1 MQPETVALAAGDDI
15 MAEADTTLSARA
27 PTPARLPPALTNL
40 IERIG
45 ALSLQQ
51 KLAAGAAL
59 ALAIALIVGLL
70 LWSKP
75 ADYAV
80 LFSNLDERDGGAIVT
95 TLQQMNVPYRFS
107 DNGSAILVPSSQV
120 HDLRLRLAAQGL
132 PRGGNVGFELMDN
145 QKLGITQ
152 FAEQINYQ
160 RAVEGELARTIQ
172 NIGAVSAARVHLA
185 IPKKTGFLRD
195 KEKPSASVMVTL
207 RPGRVLDEAQ
217 IAGIVHLVSSS
228 VPELTPDRVT
238 VVDQSGNLLT
248 RSPDQ
253 NKGDLDAKQLAFIQ
267 ELESAYVRRVESILE
282 PIVGAGNFKA
292 QVAVEVDFNQT
303 ELTSESYRPNPAPDQ
318 AIRSQHIEERYGG
331 DQAPQ
336 GVPGALT
343 NQPPVPATAPIT
355 TPEVG
360 QGGTGTATAA
370 PTGKRERTAT
380 INYELDRTIQ
390 HTKKALGEVRR
401 LTVAVVI
408 NQKTETTRE
417 GVKTIPSDEELA
429 QLEKLVQNAVG
440 LNPTRGDSITVS
452 GALFAGK
459 VEEIPPPRWK
469 RLWSDPVMVE
479 IVREVLRYLLLAV
492 ALVIVYFGVIRPL
505 VRTATTKAEREE
517 VQSAPRAAAAESEEE
532 GAIVQLG
539 GVSPEAPFERKLAEL
554 RRIAQNDPKLLANL
568 IKEWLGATEKR

>member
-15 MAEADTTLSARA
+15 MAEADTTLTAQA
-27 PTPARLPPALTNL
+27 PAATRLPPALANL
-40 IERIG
+40 LERVK

-292 QVAVEVDFNQT
+292 QVAVEVDFN
-303 ELTSESYRPNPAPDQ
+303 
-318 AIRSQHIEERYGG
+318 
-331 DQAPQ
+331 
-336 GVPGALT
+336 
-343 NQPPVPATAPIT
+343 
-355 TPEVG
+355 
-360 QGGTGTATAA
+360 
-370 PTGKRERTAT
+370 
-380 INYELDRTIQ
+380 
-390 HTKKALGEVRR
+390 
-401 LTVAVVI
+401 
-408 NQKTETTRE
+408 
-417 GVKTIPSDEELA
+417 
-429 QLEKLVQNAVG
+429 
-440 LNPTRGDSITVS
+440 
-452 GALFAGK
+452 
-459 VEEIPPPRWK
+459 
-469 RLWSDPVMVE
+469 
-479 IVREVLRYLLLAV
+479 
-492 ALVIVYFGVIRPL
+492 
-505 VRTATTKAEREE
+505 
-517 VQSAPRAAAAESEEE
+517 
-532 GAIVQLG
+532 
-539 GVSPEAPFERKLAEL
+539 
-554 RRIAQNDPKLLANL
+554 
-568 IKEWLGATEKR
+568 

>member
-1 MQPETVALAAGDDI
+1 
-15 MAEADTTLSARA
+15 MAEADTTLTA
-27 PTPARLPPALTNL
+27 PSPAATRLPPVLANLLERVKALT
-40 IERIG
+40 
-45 ALSLQQ
+45 LQQ

-292 QVAVEVDFNQT
+292 QVAVDVDFNQT

-318 AIRSQHIEERYGG
+318 AIRSQRIEERYGG
-331 DQAPQ
+331 DQTPQ

-360 QGGTGTATAA
+360 QGSTAA
-370 PTGKRERTAT
+370 AAGGGKRERTAT

-390 HTKKALGEVRR
+390 HTKKALGDVRR

-459 VEEIPPPRWK
+459 IEEPPVPWWK

-479 IVREVLRYLLLAV
+479 LVREGLRYLLLAV

-505 VRTATTKAEREE
+505 VRTAITKPETPPRG
-517 VQSAPRAAAAESEEE
+517 APEAAALETEEEE

-539 GVSPEAPFERKLAEL
+539 GVSPADPFERKIAEL

>member
-1 MQPETVALAAGDDI
+1 
-15 MAEADTTLSARA
+15 MAEADTTLTA
-27 PTPARLPPALTNL
+27 PATAASRLPPGLANL
-40 IERIG
+40 LGRLE

-59 ALAIALIVGLL
+59 ALAIALVVGLL

-80 LFSNLDERDGGAIVT
+80 LFSNLDERDGGTIVT
-95 TLQQMNVPYRFS
+95 TLQQMNVPYRIS
-107 DNGSAILVPSSQV
+107 DNGSAILVPSGQV

-172 NIGAVSAARVHLA
+172 NIGTVSAARVHLA

-207 RPGRVLDEAQ
+207 RPGRVLDETQ

-228 VPELTPDRVT
+228 VPELTPERVT

-248 RSPDQ
+248 RSPD
-253 NKGDLDAKQLAFIQ
+253 KSRDELDAKQLAFIQ
-267 ELESAYVRRVESILE
+267 ELEAAYVRRVESILE

-292 QVAVEVDFNQT
+292 QVAADVDFNQT

-331 DQAPQ
+331 DQGPQ

-360 QGGTGTATAA
+360 QGAA
-370 PTGKRERTAT
+370 AAAAAGGKRERTAT

-459 VEEIPPPRWK
+459 IEEPPVPWWK
-469 RLWSDPVMVE
+469 RLWSDPVMVG
-479 IVREVLRYLLLAV
+479 IVREVLRYLLIAA
-492 ALVIVYFGVIRPL
+492 ALGLVYFGVIRPL
-505 VRTATTKAEREE
+505 VRTVATKAETA
-517 VQSAPRAAAAESEEE
+517 APGAPAAAPPSGAEEEEE

-539 GVSPEAPFERKLAEL
+539 VRPGDPFERKVAEL
-554 RRIAQNDPKLLANL
+554 RRLAQSNPKLLANM
-568 IKEWLGATEKR
+568 IKEWLGTAEKR

>member
-1 MQPETVALAAGDDI
+1 

-80 LFSNLDERDGGAIVT
+80 LFSNLDERDGGAIIT
-95 TLQQMNVPYRFS
+95 SLQQMNVPYRFS

-248 RSPDQ
+248 RSPNQ

-267 ELESAYVRRVESILE
+267 EMEASYVRRVESILE

-292 QVAVEVDFNQT
+292 QVAVDVDFNQT

-360 QGGTGTATAA
+360 QGAAATAA
-370 PTGKRERTAT
+370 GGKRERTAT

-390 HTKKALGEVRR
+390 HTKKALGDVRR

-459 VEEIPPPRWK
+459 VEEIPPPWWK

-505 VRTATTKAEREE
+505 VRTVATKAETPAPGAPTAVPPAGAEE
-517 VQSAPRAAAAESEEE
+517 EEE

-539 GVSPEAPFERKLAEL
+539 TVRPGDPFERKLAEL

>member
-1 MQPETVALAAGDDI
+1 

-80 LFSNLDERDGGAIVT
+80 LFSNLDERDGGAIIT
-95 TLQQMNVPYRFS
+95 SLQQMNVPYRFS

-195 KEKPSASVMVTL
+195 KEKPAASVMVTL

-248 RSPDQ
+248 RSPNQ

-267 ELESAYVRRVESILE
+267 EMEASYVRRVESILE

-292 QVAVEVDFNQT
+292 QVAVDVDFNQT

-318 AIRSQHIEERYGG
+318 AIRSQRIEERYGG
-331 DQAPQ
+331 EQVPQ

-360 QGGTGTATAA
+360 QGAAATAA
-370 PTGKRERTAT
+370 AAGGGRRERTAT

-459 VEEIPPPRWK
+459 VEEIPPPWWK

-479 IVREVLRYLLLAV
+479 LVREALRYLLLAV
-492 ALVIVYFGVIRPL
+492 ALAIVYFGVIRPL

-539 GVSPEAPFERKLAEL
+539 GVSPAAPFERKLAEL